1 MKIASIETTS
11 GPSPVVVAEDRI
23 LDIASAWASGGTGD
37 VPESVLDII
46 RHPAKLVVLR
56 HVVEASASNLWSP
69 LAAARLLAPIPR
81 PDKNVFCVGRNYKL
95 HIEEGAKARGVPV
108 EYPSLPEFFT
118 KPPTAVVGPEAEIR
132 LPSITQKLDYEVEL
146 AFVVGRTGRDIS
158 VEDALGYVFGFTV
171 LNDITARDLQRAHGQ
186 WFKGKA
192 LDTTCPIGPW
202 IVTAD
207 EFDVTQEHRLWLNLN
222 GEKRQDAFISDMVF
236 DCAAIL
242 SSLSA
247 GMTVE
252 AGDIVTT
259 GTPSGV
265 GLGLDPQIWL
275 KDGDIVEAGVEGIG
289 SIRNTVRAA

>member
-11 GPSPVVVAEDRI
+11 GPSPVVVAQGRI
-23 LDIASAWASGGTGD
+23 FDIASAWASSGTGQAPD
-37 VPESVLDII
+37 SVLDII
-46 RHPAKLVVLR
+46 RNPSTLAVLR
-56 HVVEASASNLWSP
+56 QVVETSPSSFWSP

-146 AFVVGRTGRDIS
+146 AFIVGRTGRDIP
-158 VEDALGYVFGFTV
+158 VEDALGYIFGFTV

-207 EFDVTQEHRLWLNLN
+207 EFDVTQEHRLWLTVN
-222 GEKRQDAFISDMVF
+222 GEKRQDASISDMFF

-242 SSLSA
+242 SSLSQ

-275 KDGDIVEAGVEGIG
+275 MDGDIVEAGVEGIG